1 MNKQHLLLLLLLR
14 VSPALS
20 VGSLS
25 DYTRLPLTDMT
36 PCVPLASG
44 PCVRVGNC
52 GDYPP
57 NPNGPCNMS
66 YVADQCTA
74 TYGCV
79 AFNYNGWLKG
89 CGNVS
94 CGTTFEPAAGD
105 SYFLTASGGMP
116 PPPLPCP
123 NYVVPVED
131 VFYPDEEPAES
142 AAAAPSLQSS
152 GEGWVVLA
160 PPGGTTGSP
169 VNTSIG
175 GWAFNFQLLAVLPPG
190 ALPISGGPFAVL
202 ERTFSRWGFF
212 AFVSASGGEVARL
225 RKGTGEADNL
235 VMPRYSYL
243 ADQACGYYANVY
255 NNATDLIAA
264 LLLAEPGG
272 DGEADYVSA
281 LKYLPPQRDYA
292 SIGGIWPYNKF
303 SVSPDGRIKI
313 ADAAIYTPTS
323 SVNES
328 QPGVL
333 VFDPAR
339 AIPEYWPALNWTF
352 TKSALVG
359 RWLRVVAVIGYDFD
373 TGFGF
378 EEVAFAPASEP
389 AASAYV
395 RLRPTEDG
403 EWGAFAYFNASSKA
417 PTTALDPNEFYA
429 ALFAEQAL
437 WNETFTPATQY
448 TLPGREGARQ
458 TDTAFGGL
466 VTSMSLFVGLTSN
479 YGDGESYWSPQVDRG
494 GSLPF
499 QEIAVVQSQI
509 DIGLAE
515 EAGERLGWWFDNYI
529 KADGEISTG
538 DWEVSCPNGFADGL
552 ADFGEMQD
560 IFVRVARAQLAVN
573 TANGTAWIDAH
584 MDQAWRLANYSYHL
598 RLAAVARG
606 DANVTKGLIFGPPE
620 HDTCHEPGYYY
631 HNNAWF
637 YRGLVE
643 MGKFLR
649 DVCGSLP
656 VCAALAP
663 QGPVFLTEAALFRAD
678 IEASL
683 ALSVTTNADGS
694 PFFIPPI
701 AALGMKPFVTMIEST
716 LAEYSNFRYY
726 AELLGADFLSP
737 ALSNALQDFR
747 ETHTGTVS
755 GITRWSDHL
764 DDMPSSYY
772 MAASLRDDR
781 IPRALLLQYG
791 HMANYMGRGTGT
803 ATEQLPINA
812 DANGLSRDYLW
823 GYLEGGIDQCIPSI
837 MLSSI
842 ATRWQLVLERYDED
856 VLFLARG
863 APKRWFLPSNGGFS
877 VERAATRFGSVSLAV
892 VNAVGAS
899 GVGEDSRATIGF
911 QLWPGPTP
919 GVGLPTFA
927 LRLRA
932 SNGDFLLVPASVVV
946 GGSGVLGSVN
956 ATTNT
961 IMITLQGAAPYSISV
976 AASFR

>member
-1 MNKQHLLLLLLLR
+1 MFFPMLLTLL
-14 VSPALS
+14 SPALAA
-20 VGSLS
+20 LS
-25 DYTRLPLTDMT
+25 DFTRLPLTDMT

-44 PCVRVGNC
+44 PCVRVGTC

-57 NPNGPCNMS
+57 NPSGPCNIS
-66 YVADQCTA
+66 WIADQCSA

-94 CGTTFEPAAGD
+94 CGTTFEPANGD
-105 SYFLTASGGMP
+105 SYYLTASGGMP

-123 NYVVPVED
+123 EYVVPVED
-131 VFYPDEEPAES
+131 EHYPTEEPAES
-142 AAAAPSLQSS
+142 AAAAPALLSS
-152 GEGWVVLA
+152 GASWAVLA
-160 PPGGTTGSP
+160 PPSGGTP
-169 VNTSIG
+169 VNTTIG
-175 GWAFNFQLLAVLPPG
+175 GWAFGFQLLVVLPSG
-190 ALPISGGPFAVL
+190 ALPVPGGPFAVL

-212 AFVSASGGEVARL
+212 AYVSQSGGEIARL
-225 RKGTGEADNL
+225 RKGVGEAANL

-243 ADQACGYYANVY
+243 ADQSCGYYGNVY
-255 NNATDLIAA
+255 NNATDLIGT
-264 LLLAEPGG
+264 LLLSEPGG
-272 DGEADYVSA
+272 DGEANYA
-281 LKYLPPQRDYA
+281 NAIKYLPPQRDYA

-313 ADAAIYTPTS
+313 ADDAIYTPTS

-333 VFDPAR
+333 VFDPAK
-339 AIPEYWPALNWTF
+339 AIPAQWPVLNWTF

-359 RWLRVVAVIGYDFD
+359 RWLRVVAVVGYDYD

-389 AASAYV
+389 AASAYI
-395 RLRPTEDG
+395 RLRPTEEG

-417 PTTALDPNEFYA
+417 PTTTLDPVPFYL

-437 WNETFTPATQY
+437 WNQTFAPATQY
-448 TLPGREGARQ
+448 ILPGREGARQ

-466 VTSMSLFVGLTSN
+466 VTSMSLYVGLQPN
-479 YGDGESYWSPQVDRG
+479 YGDGQDYWSPQVDRG

-499 QEIAVVQSQI
+499 QEIAVVQNLI
-509 DIGLAE
+509 DIGLPE
-515 EAGERLGWWFDNYI
+515 DAGQRLGWWLDNYI
-529 KADGEISTG
+529 KADGEVSTG
-538 DWEVSCPNGFADGL
+538 SWEVSCPNGFADGL
-552 ADFGEMQD
+552 SDFGQMQD

-573 TANGTAWIDAH
+573 TANGTAWINAH
-584 MDQAWRLANYSYHL
+584 MDQAWRLANYSYNL

-606 DANVTKGLIFGPPE
+606 ETNVSKGLIFGPPE
-620 HDTCHEPGYYY
+620 HDTCHDPGFYY
-631 HNNAWF
+631 HNNVWF
-637 YRGLVE
+637 WRGLTE

-649 DVCGSLP
+649 DVCATLP
-656 VCAALAP
+656 VCAPLAA
-663 QGPVFLTEAALFRAD
+663 QGPVFLAEAARFRAD

-694 PFFIPPI
+694 PYFIPPI
-701 AALGMKPFVTMIEST
+701 ATVGLKPFGSMIEST

-737 ALSNALQDFR
+737 ALSSALQEFR
-747 ETHTGTVS
+747 EGHTGTVS

-772 MAASLRDDR
+772 MAAMLRDDR

-823 GYLEGGIDQCIPSI
+823 GYLEGGIDQCVPSI

-856 VLFLARG
+856 VLYLARG
-863 APKRWFLPSNGGFS
+863 APRRWFSPSSGGFS
-877 VERAATRFGSVSLAV
+877 IARAATRFGAVALTVNTSVA
-892 VNAVGAS
+892 AAG
-899 GVGEDSRATIGF
+899 GEDTSAIVGLT
-911 QLWPGPTP
+911 LWPGPTP

-932 SNGDFLLVPASVVV
+932 SDQYLSLVAASVVV
-946 GGSGVLGSVN
+946 GGSGVIENVN

-961 IMITLQGAAPYSISV
+961 ITMSLQGAAPYAISV
-976 AASFR
+976 TASFR